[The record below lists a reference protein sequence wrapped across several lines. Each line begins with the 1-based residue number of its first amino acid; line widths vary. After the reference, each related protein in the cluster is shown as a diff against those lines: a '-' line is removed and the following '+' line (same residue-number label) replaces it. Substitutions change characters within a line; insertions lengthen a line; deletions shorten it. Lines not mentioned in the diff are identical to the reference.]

1 MRANYTN
8 LPSQK
13 TNIKTKQEFQGY
25 QNLKPSTDPSVYNA
39 MVGFFTSRGFDS
51 SSAELITETIMFQA
65 RTDGY
70 SSQQIIDS
78 MKSLNSLEISSI
90 VAEILNYNRF
100 KSSSLGYRPE
110 YQSNPEVSR
119 NIIA

>member
-8 LPSQK
+8 LPSEKSSPK
-13 TNIKTKQEFQGY
+13 TLQEFQGY
-25 QNLKPSTDPSVYNA
+25 QNVKPSTDPSVYNA
-39 MVGFFTSRGFDS
+39 MIGFFTSRGFDTS
-51 SSAELITETIMFQA
+51 AAELISETVMFQA
-65 RTDGY
+65 KTDGY
-70 SSQQIIDS
+70 SAQQIIDG
-78 MKSLNSLEISSI
+78 MKSLNELEISSL

-100 KSSSLGYRPE
+100 KSSSLGYSPE